1 MGTNIDYGQLITER
15 EALIDEVM
23 RNFRTWDGK
32 METGFKIIEDN
43 NDIFE
48 KIDTINLQLA
58 RYPEAN
64 RERYMERIKE
74 IIGMQNDLTASMAQ
88 EREIMLEKMQELGK
102 KNQVIKSY
110 VSAGKGSLFIDKD
123 VR

>member
-1 MGTNIDYGQLITER
+1 MGTNIDYDELITER

-23 RNFRTWDGK
+23 GNFRTWDGK

-64 RERYMERIKE
+64 KDRYMDRIKE